1 MSLLLYVVTRAILA
15 LVALMAVDVITENA
29 YVADPWNILAAGV
42 LIVVADIIAYTNSRD
57 ATDAS

>member
-15 LVALMAVDVITENA
+15 LVALMTIDAITGNA
-29 YVADPWNILAAGV
+29 YAADPWNILAAGV